1 MKWRVHVRGDQG
13 FTITE
18 LLIVI
23 VATGVLSTL
32 LFTFTFNFWKTSY
45 SQQSSLDSLSTRLNA
60 GDILRSLVSSSTGM
74 IVQTSIPDNNALA
87 PDADEPD
94 YWEEIHAIPDTISAN
109 DGDITPLVYFKRMSF
124 DDNREIIF
132 NGSTPYEDEYV
143 LYIDGSERVL
153 YLRSIANPNASGNA
167 LTTSCPP
174 DNTTS
179 TCPAD
184 RVVAENIASVDMR
197 YFSRTGNPVDHTSV
211 TDPETGEYIGPTYP
225 FVEVAEF
232 KLNIT
237 NKPPF
242 QKTETTQVSTTIRVA
257 LRN

>member
-1 MKWRVHVRGDQG
+1 MNRRVQRLGERG

-23 VATGVLSTL
+23 VATGVLSGL
-32 LFTFTFNFWKTSY
+32 LFTFTFNFWKASY
-45 SQQSSLDSLSTRLNA
+45 SQQSSLDTLSTRLNA

-74 IVQTSIPDNNALA
+74 IVQTSIPEDNVLA
-87 PDADEPD
+87 PDADEPK

-109 DGDITPLVYFKRMSF
+109 DGEITPLVYFKRMSF
-124 DDNREIIF
+124 DGNREIIF
-132 NGSTPYEDEYV
+132 NGTAPYEDEYI
-143 LYIDGSERVL
+143 LYINGSERVL
-153 YLRSIANPNASGNA
+153 YLRSIANPDASGNT
-167 LTTSCPP
+167 LKTSCPP
-174 DNTTS
+174 DSATD

-184 RVVAENIASVDMR
+184 RVIAENIASVDMR
-197 YFSRTGNPVDHTSV
+197 YFSRTGNPVDYTSV
-211 TDPETGEYIGPTYP
+211 TDPETGEYIGPTFP